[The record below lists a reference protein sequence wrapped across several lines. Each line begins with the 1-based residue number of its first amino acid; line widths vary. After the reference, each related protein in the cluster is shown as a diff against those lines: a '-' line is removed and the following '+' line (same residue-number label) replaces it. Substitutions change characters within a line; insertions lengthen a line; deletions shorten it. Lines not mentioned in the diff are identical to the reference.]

1 MNKYTLTQFNNHKGG
16 ANTCSSFPVL
26 PSIVTSTNIDRII
39 AIGDIHGDL
48 DLAIEYLEV
57 PKLIERVY
65 EPSDHTVE
73 LWYKEE
79 KVKRLYKWIGINS
92 IAVQVGDQVDRCRPL
107 NDECHVPSA
116 TINDEASDVTIM
128 LFYHDCHVVAEKV
141 GCALYSLLGNHELLN
156 VLGNMRYVSYKGL
169 TEFPSDATDLAKG
182 RIEAF
187 SVESKQKLFKDK
199 NTLAEFMA
207 CTRLTSII
215 VDGYLFVHAGIMERL
230 INYTNKKKKTAD
242 QESVPKINEMVKD
255 WLLNDSPDKEKVFIM
270 KLLAGKFMSPFWPRI
285 FGTLKRNLELESDEC
300 KQYVK
305 PVLELLNL
313 KGIIVGHTP
322 QMKYNINSTCSN
334 TVWRVDI
341 AGSQAFDEV
350 LFEGVKSSE
359 ERQAIQKGRVTQVLE
374 INLNKNGDDSF
385 KLLPEHLNN

>member
-1 MNKYTLTQFNNHKGG
+1 MKNYTLISIDEHRGG
-16 ANTCSSFPVL
+16 GDTCSSFPEL
-26 PSIVTSTNIDRII
+26 PSIVTSTNIERII

-48 DLAIEYLEV
+48 DLAIGYLEV
-57 PKLIERVY
+57 PKLIQRVY

-79 KVKRLYKWIGINS
+79 KVKRLYKWIGINT

-107 NDECHVPSA
+107 NNECHVPSA

-128 LFYHDCHVVAEKV
+128 LFYHDCHVVAQKM
-141 GCALYSLLGNHELLN
+141 GCAVYSLLGNHELLN

-169 TEFPSDATDLAKG
+169 TEFPTDATDLAKG

-187 SVESKQKLFKDK
+187 SVDSKQKLFENK
-199 NTLAEFMA
+199 NNLAEFMA

-230 INYTNKKKKTAD
+230 IKYTNKTTKQKV
-242 QESVPKINEMVKD
+242 VPKINEMVRD
-255 WLLNDSPDKEKVFIM
+255 WLLNNSPEKEKEFIM
-270 KLLAGKFMSPFWPRI
+270 KLLGGKFMSPFWPRI
-285 FGTLKRNLELESDEC
+285 FGSLKRDLKLESKQC
-300 KQYVK
+300 KKYVK

-322 QMKYNINSTCSN
+322 QLKNNINSTCSN

-350 LFEGVKSSE
+350 LFEGVKSDE
-359 ERQAIQKGRVTQVLE
+359 EKQAIEKGRVTQVLE
-374 INLNKNGDDSF
+374 ITLNKNGDDSF